1 MILLGTILLI
11 IFSLGF
17 FYWEIRHAVELPP
30 DAPFFND
37 EIIGEKI
44 L

>member
-1 MILLGTILLI
+1 MVLSAIILLI
-11 IFSLGF
+11 LFSLGF
-17 FYWEIRHAVELPP
+17 FYWEIRNAVELPP

-37 EIIGEKI
+37 EIIDEKN